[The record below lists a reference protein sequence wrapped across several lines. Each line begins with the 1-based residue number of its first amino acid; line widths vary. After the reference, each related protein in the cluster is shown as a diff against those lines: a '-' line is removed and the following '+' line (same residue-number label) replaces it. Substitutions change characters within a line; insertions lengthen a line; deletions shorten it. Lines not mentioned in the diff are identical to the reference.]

1 MHGSPCDSKR
11 GCDLVLRNAS
21 RSGRG
26 QFLCTFF
33 PPKIL
38 LFYFFHTVF
47 LMDTQIT
54 VRHRHRPGES
64 RIFQLRR
71 VEVKIP

>member
-1 MHGSPCDSKR
+1 MVALVIAR
-11 GCDLVLRNAS
+11 GDATWSLETPHALVEVN
-21 RSGRG
+21 
-26 QFLCTFF
+26 FF
-33 PPKIL
+33 VHFSPPKIL